1 MLGNISFTSVCLF
14 LQVNRCKLVDGNVD
28 FDLLRCNSLNFSL
41 PLIFWVVWSLRV
53 SVRFFTT
60 LREVVGKKEEMLQ
73 FPKGEKVAVNDV
85 LDRLSKENGKAFKEY
100 VYDRKTGEVR
110 GFLQFLVNGRSVSS
124 SGGLASELSD
134 GDVLVILPPVGG
146 G

>member
-1 MLGNISFTSVCLF
+1 
-14 LQVNRCKLVDGNVD
+14 
-28 FDLLRCNSLNFSL
+28 
-41 PLIFWVVWSLRV
+41 VVWSLRV

-60 LREVVGKKEEMLQ
+60 LREVAGKKEAMLQ
-73 FPKGEKVAVNDV
+73 FPKGEKVTVNDV
-85 LDRLSKENGKAFKEY
+85 LDRLSKEYGTAFKEY
-100 VYDRKTGEVR
+100 VYDRKTGEVKC
-110 GFLQFLVNGRSVSS
+110 FLQFLVNGRSVSS

>member
-28 FDLLRCNSLNFSL
+28 FDLLQCNSLNFSL
-41 PLIFWVVWSLRV
+41 PLIFLVVWSLRV

-73 FPKGEKVAVNDV
+73 FPKGEKVTVNDV

-110 GFLQFLVNGRSVSS
+110 GFLQFLVNGKSAATQN
-124 SGGLASELSD
+124 GLETGLKD
-134 GDVLVILPPVGG
+134 GDVLAILPPVGG